1 VILSI
6 PLSGGGLELGQG
18 RGHQGADRAIVDD
31 DESMLVEPMPGTQ
44 EQSLAVGAVCDFVAQ
59 DSHERATLVF
69 RHPSKAQ
76 DLAGLL
82 LVIEQGAAA
91 GLQGT

>member
-1 VILSI
+1 
-6 PLSGGGLELGQG
+6 
-18 RGHQGADRAIVDD
+18 
-31 DESMLVEPMPGTQ
+31 MPGTQ